1 MSVADRSPRSRRR
14 DFWQLDLPLV
24 LVLIL
29 CVTLTVVEAHRA
41 TDGIWRAWVYLVE
54 WPLIG
59 AGAIWIWYHYRHGAG
74 ATGTRSERRHVFA
87 GVADGWRARVDEIT
101 REYDAEHAAGAAPA
115 PGTTPQPRA
124 DAELDAW
131 QAYVA
136 DVERRQPPGGPPT

>member
-74 ATGTRSERRHVFA
+74 ATGARSERRHLFA
-87 GVADGWRARVDEIT
+87 GMADGWRARVDEIT